1 MKNGGTLN
9 NVQTIE
15 KPAVDEE
22 TGSVLSYVKAMADDN
37 RFASFAFCAAKLQI
51 LISELQI
58 GNHEKRLEDPES
70 RMIFQLLTVLA
81 EEKRFGKFAFCGAQ
95 ALMLF
100 ARMKAKNL
108 IPEQCR
114 PAVDDLL
121 EAVEK
126 I

>member
-1 MKNGGTLN
+1 MKNGEPVN
-9 NVQTIE
+9 AVE

-22 TGSVLSYVKAMADDN
+22 TSSVLSYVKAMADDN

-51 LISELQI
+51 LFAASQRREDQEAKVIL
-58 GNHEKRLEDPES
+58 KLLE
-70 RMIFQLLTVLA
+70 VLA

-95 ALMLF
+95 ALSLF
-100 ARMKAKNL
+100 ARMKDKNL

-114 PAVDDLL
+114 PAVNDLL
-121 EAVEK
+121 EAVTR